1 MPAGI
6 SLGIVTM
13 PRSETIRGLERG
25 LQVLEALQSR
35 PISSLHELHLATRLA
50 KPSLLRVLG
59 TLQRAGYVS
68 RRLADG
74 HYRISAFARMSRKRD
89 RYDRVAEAAA
99 PVLDRLCQKV
109 RWPSDLMV
117 PAGDHMERRET
128 SQAYSP
134 FFIHPTHRNRV
145 GQRIG
150 WLLTGVGRAYL
161 AFCPDGER
169 QQILQMLR
177 KSGKRDDQLAHDPAR
192 LERIL
197 AETRA
202 RGYATRD
209 PAFVGGNYGG
219 PSVDDGLAAI
229 AVPLLD
235 RRRVHGAI
243 NILWIRTAFTV
254 KEFAARHLADLQAAA
269 AEIVEAVRDRKST
282 PAIAS
287 SRREAS
293 APTSSRRPESS
304 ARSWAAA
311 DGRDARASDRNN
323 RAPRP
328 SSDRARRTAP

>member
-1 MPAGI
+1 MA
-6 SLGIVTM
+6 
-13 PRSETIRGLERG
+13 RNETIRGLERG
-25 LQVLEALQSR
+25 LQVLEALQTQ
-35 PISSLHELHLATRLA
+35 PISSLHELHLATRLS
-50 KPSLLRVLG
+50 KPSLLRVLA
-59 TLQRAGYVS
+59 TLEKAGYVS

-74 HYRISAFARMSRKRD
+74 HYRISAFARITRKRD

-99 PVLDRLCQKV
+99 PVLDRLCHRV

-134 FFIHPTHRNRV
+134 FFIHPTQRNRV

-161 AFCPDGER
+161 AFCPDAER
-169 QQILQMLR
+169 EQILQRLR
-177 KSGKRDDQLAHDPAR
+177 KSEKSDDWLAHDPGR

-209 PAFVGGNYGG
+209 ATFVGGHHGG

-235 RRRVHGAI
+235 RTRVHGSI
-243 NILWIRTAFTV
+243 NILWIKTAVTV
-254 KEFAARHLADLQAAA
+254 KDFAAQHLADLQAAA
-269 AEIVEAVRDRKST
+269 REIVAAIRDR
-282 PAIAS
+282 
-287 SRREAS
+287 
-293 APTSSRRPESS
+293 
-304 ARSWAAA
+304 
-311 DGRDARASDRNN
+311 
-323 RAPRP
+323 
-328 SSDRARRTAP
+328 